1 MTENNRNN
9 LNQKTKEFSEAI
21 RQTQE
26 FQDYEKANEKFQSDE
41 EAQKLLQDFQE
52 ARRNLEIL
60 QQGSFS
66 GVEEQK
72 EKTEKLLTEVRKN
85 KVINDWMQSQDK
97 LQKMISELAGFLS
110 NDLGFPFT
118 PPQKGC
124 GCG

>member
-1 MTENNRNN
+1 MNN
-9 LNQKTKEFSEAI
+9 LDQKTKEFLEAI

-26 FQDYEKANEKFQSDE
+26 FQDYEKANERFQSDE
-41 EAQKLLQDFQE
+41 EAKKLLQDFQA
-52 ARRNLEIL
+52 ARQNLAIL
-60 QQGSFS
+60 QQGNFP
-66 GVEEQK
+66 GLEGQK

-97 LQKMISELAGFLS
+97 LQKLIGELADFLS
-110 NDLGFPFT
+110 NELGFPFT